1 MQPIVVEHTPEVLC
15 VRQER
20 VCSARTRSAGPDGP
34 AAKRG
39 RATVWLWR
47 SRAVLLMCLV
57 VCRAAE
63 AQAQEE
69 RPRIGPFVV
78 DLHITVP
85 KFGDDVQLAA
95 SRGLTQAE
103 LPGPGFGLGGGVH
116 VYLFKIKSVTVGL
129 GGQSTIGR
137 SGATPD
143 VVVGTPSTLHAVT
156 EEFKSI
162 SPQLSLNFGNGHGWS
177 YLSGGIGRS
186 IWSIVP
192 DGGSPRP
199 ADEERLSTINY
210 GGGARWF
217 IKTHLAFSLDVR
229 LYEIQGGT
237 PQQGLPGSPRSLLLT
252 IGAGISLK

>member
-1 MQPIVVEHTPEVLC
+1 M
-15 VRQER
+15 
-20 VCSARTRSAGPDGP
+20 
-34 AAKRG
+34 
-39 RATVWLWR
+39 
-47 SRAVLLMCLV
+47 MCLIACCV
-57 VCRAAE
+57 AE

-69 RPRIGPFVV
+69 IPRIGPFVV
-78 DLHITVP
+78 DLHVTVP

-95 SRGLTQAE
+95 SRGLTQIE
-103 LPGPGFGLGGGVH
+103 LPGPGFGLDGGVH
-116 VYLFKIKSVTVGL
+116 VYLFKIKGVTVGL
-129 GGQSTIGR
+129 GGQATIGR
-137 SGATPD
+137 SQAAPE
-143 VVVGTPSTLHAVT
+143 VVAGTLSTLYAVT

-162 SPQLSLNFGNGHGWS
+162 APQLSLNFGNGHGWS

-192 DGGSPRP
+192 DGSSARP

-229 LYEIQGGT
+229 LYEIQGST
-237 PQQGLPGSPRSLLLT
+237 PQQALPGSPRTLLLI